1 MFTYVTEIVLSNDVR
16 YWILKENCW
25 LRLPVTIMFCTLCYG
40 CVKFCTLAA
49 IGKWISM
56 VFR

>member
-1 MFTYVTEIVLSNDVR
+1 MFIYIIEIVLLNDVR

-25 LRLPVTIMFCTLCYG
+25 LCLLVIIMFCIFCYG
-40 CVKFCTLAA
+40 CVKFCILVV
-49 IGKWISM
+49 IGKWILM